1 MFSHHKTSEETWN
14 AIAQS
19 FDATRRKPWEQCV
32 KFISNLPKKSAVIDL
47 GCGNGRHLI
56 PCAERCKKTV
66 GLDISKNLLNIVKKK
81 IKEKRLNNVL
91 LLHSNLTNLPLK
103 DDSVDAVLFIAS
115 LHNIKCQE
123 QRVKSLNEVRRIL
136 RKDGTALIGVWSR
149 WQDRFRMYFLKEW
162 LKKRKTSEF
171 GDIEL
176 LWKQHGLNVP
186 RFYHLYSK
194 NEFLQD
200 LKAAGLKIVDFKAVK
215 LKSKRHADNFFVI
228 VKN

>member
-1 MFSHHKTSEETWN
+1 MSSHREASEETWN

-66 GLDISKNLLNIVKKK
+66 GMDISKNLLNIVKKK
-81 IKEKRLNNVL
+81 IKEKKLNNVL

-115 LHNIKCQE
+115 LHNIKSQE

-136 RKDGTALIGVWSR
+136 RKDGAALISVWSR

-162 LKKRKTSEF
+162 LKKRKASEF

-176 LWKQHGLNVP
+176 LWRQHGLNVP
-186 RFYHLYSK
+186 RFYHLYGK

-215 LKSKRHADNFFVI
+215 LKSKRHADNFFVM
-228 VKN
+228 VKK